1 MKKIKL
7 FEEFIAEVRTN
18 QTSGTKAGW
27 ITSLEDRK
35 YELKKPVKGVKI
47 GSFTNQTLPK
57 GTIIHNLPGGV
68 FAMHPEL
75 EDKFKLTYSSQAPR
89 WNYTFGV
96 LVTSLPETLEAIEK
110 NGKVLESQNISEK
123 REDVGKYNTVKKVIA
138 KLGRRPSEQEL
149 AQFITDNYYDV
160 TEVERG
166 EDDPS
171 ANDKIA
177 DLVAFYKFDIDD
189 WEIAWFDAQNESVVT
204 EAKLKI
210 SGPAYDLWDD
220 RDVQRKLKGVKIKIV
235 GDIGGVATISGA
247 DDEIQKVKDILGLNE
262 SVVTEAKDNLYL
274 QLHKKYAEQIK
285 GLKAKKIKKLTD
297 LVSVQR
303 WSMEDREDY
312 FDMDSKKKKELS
324 AEYNEERKLFKKY
337 VAGDESVMLPKGTE
351 ELAES
356 VVNEEAVEV
365 TPDSKVVVD
374 DYLLDDAETEI
385 KSAEII
391 GAIVSANS
399 EDEFLDYF
407 YKEYGNGAFTESD
420 ISKLIAYYQDYR
432 EEVNAAETEAEE
444 EAEGGD
450 EKDPLADLG
459 I

>member
-18 QTSGTKAGW
+18 PTSGTKAGW

-75 EDKFKLTYSSQAPR
+75 EDKFKLTYGSQVPR

-189 WEIAWFDAQNESVVT
+189 WQIAWFDAQN
-204 EAKLKI
+204 
-210 SGPAYDLWDD
+210 
-220 RDVQRKLKGVKIKIV
+220 
-235 GDIGGVATISGA
+235 
-247 DDEIQKVKDILGLNE
+247 
-262 SVVTEAKDNLYL
+262 
-274 QLHKKYAEQIK
+274 
-285 GLKAKKIKKLTD
+285 
-297 LVSVQR
+297 
-303 WSMEDREDY
+303 
-312 FDMDSKKKKELS
+312 
-324 AEYNEERKLFKKY
+324 
-337 VAGDESVMLPKGTE
+337 
-351 ELAES
+351 ES